1 MKTSIRLALLLGS
14 LLTLALMLTP
24 ILAQSTGPGAP
35 PSSGTVAGIA
45 ALTLYSA
52 PLTGSTTVYS
62 TRDVNPHNYH
72 AFDLFVSVDISGTG
86 AITVTPQFS
95 ADGVNWANATYSYV
109 GTPLSYA
116 TTVTASTTSTTT
128 ATVTNTVTATGTPTV
143 YEATYQILL
152 AADGADYVT
161 LPMAGY
167 DLRVKLTYSGTLT
180 PTIRAV
186 GRND

>member
-1 MKTSIRLALLLGS
+1 MMKTSIRLALLLGS

-72 AFDLFVSVDISGTG
+72 SFDLFVSVDISGTG

-116 TTVTASTTSTTT
+116 TTVTASTTT

-143 YEATYQILL
+143 YKATYQILL